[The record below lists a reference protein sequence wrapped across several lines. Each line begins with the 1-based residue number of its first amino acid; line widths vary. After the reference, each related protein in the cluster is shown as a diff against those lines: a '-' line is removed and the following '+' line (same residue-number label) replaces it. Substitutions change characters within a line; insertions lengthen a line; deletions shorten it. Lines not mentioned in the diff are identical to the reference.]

1 MTVLPVVARELLV
14 ASRRSGTYWMRVG
27 AAALALGFAVL
38 AFLTFTFERAP
49 LSFMGGRMFLLLG
62 WAGMILALL
71 VGTGATADTISKEKR
86 EGTLGLLF
94 LTDLKG
100 LDVVLGK
107 MAASSLTVV
116 YALVAMLPVLALT
129 LLIGGVSFGEYF
141 RVALA
146 WLNGLFLALSLGLM
160 VSAHSHDE
168 QMSLGNAFATL
179 LVVTVLMPML
189 GFILLERFGAHAWFH
204 AFHVVSP
211 LTTLHFA
218 FEANLRSI
226 PHAFAVSIAVTH
238 LLAWLA
244 LGVACR
250 VTKRA
255 WHDAV
260 PATRPKRWRWPWRKN
275 ARVSEGGVFPTRNIF
290 GRTNLMINPIFWLL
304 TRDRRL
310 RTYPWILILSMAV
323 IWGWAFS
330 RDRTVLSLEV
340 SIALGFLTHFL
351 FKYWIATQA
360 AHTFSRDRA
369 GAALELI
376 LCTPIGVRP
385 ILNGVAIAM
394 RYLFAGPVTLLLVA
408 ELVLVILSL
417 GRALRHELVLEQVS
431 MILCGLVLMVVDA
444 WALIWVGVLAGLG
457 ARRAQSAVYRTLF
470 LILGLPWVG
479 VWALGLC
486 LDLNSGTAYGWF
498 VLWAWLGFSLVV
510 DFFFGLRARARL
522 HRHFREIA
530 IAGPAMR
537 REPGTG

>member
-1 MTVLPVVARELLV
+1 MTILPVVARELLV
-14 ASRRSGTYWMRVG
+14 ASRRSGTYWMRLS
-27 AAALALGFAVL
+27 AAGLALGFGCL
-38 AFLTFTFERAP
+38 AFFTFTLGTP
-49 LSFMGGRMFLLLG
+49 TGVVGGRMFLLLG
-62 WAGMILALL
+62 WAGLVFALL
-71 VGTGATADTISKEKR
+71 VGTGATADSISKENR

-116 YALVAMLPVLALT
+116 YGLVAMLPVLALT

-160 VSAHSHDE
+160 VSASSRDE
-168 QMSLGNAFATL
+168 RIAFGNAFATL
-179 LVVTVLMPML
+179 MVVTVLMPLL
-189 GFILLERFGAHAWFH
+189 GFSLLNRFGPHEWFYI
-204 AFHVVSP
+204 FHLVSP

-218 FEANLRSI
+218 FDANLRSLG
-226 PHAFAVSIAVTH
+226 PAFPVSLALTH

-260 PATRPKRWRWPWRKN
+260 PATRPRRWPWPWSKSGRFP
-275 ARVSEGGVFPTRNIF
+275 EGGAFPTRHIQ

-304 TRDRRL
+304 TRERRL
-310 RTYPWILILSMAV
+310 RTYPWILLAAMTV
-323 IWGWAFS
+323 IWGWAFW
-330 RDRTVLSLEV
+330 RARAVFSLEV

-360 AHTFSRDRA
+360 AHSFSRDRA

-417 GRALRHELVLEQVS
+417 GRALRHELVLEQVG